1 MGGRKNEHTWPEK
14 NLIMNEGSRERFNTY
29 MSFSLLDQKPSEI
42 SGPAHILHLISY
54 RKKHGISG
62 WVRDLVLSGAC
73 HCCEKGFTFSSSRV
87 GWTISSL
94 QSLSPQE
101 GKDGVF
107 EINLVEFGQS
117 GSLQGL
123 CPEAQQGM
131 VEKGGFLH
139 HILTGFSQACSNY
152 DQAFIHSVLQVVQ
165 RFFVGWIVH
174 HQDTDLVVT
183 IVAVLPHLGPDCLPR
198 LGEQYPHSQGQQW
211 CLHDPAHL
219 STMPPG
225 VDCLWRRGE
234 PLWTAASRVSWSS
247 LPHTPFWSCHTGH
260 RGRGTQPACR

>member
-14 NLIMNEGSRERFNTY
+14 NLSTNEESRERFNTY
-29 MSFSLLDQKPSEI
+29 LSFSLLDQKPSEI

-54 RKKHGISG
+54 RKKHGVSD

-94 QSLSPQE
+94 QPLSPQE

-131 VEKGGFLH
+131 VQRKEDSFATFLPASLRRVRTMSRPSFTASFKLSKG
-139 HILTGFSQACSNY
+139 
-152 DQAFIHSVLQVVQ
+152 
-165 RFFVGWIVH
+165 
-174 HQDTDLVVT
+174 
-183 IVAVLPHLGPDCLPR
+183 
-198 LGEQYPHSQGQQW
+198 
-211 CLHDPAHL
+211 
-219 STMPPG
+219 
-225 VDCLWRRGE
+225 
-234 PLWTAASRVSWSS
+234 S
-247 LPHTPFWSCHTGH
+247 L
-260 RGRGTQPACR
+260 